1 MIDLHD
7 PEGFAQTLADLLSG
21 HRYRYSSETDLQA
34 AIAKLLD
41 RAGIDYQREFR
52 LNAHDRPDFMLGD
65 VAVEV
70 KIDGSLASV
79 VRQISRYAEH
89 DAVRAIVLV
98 STRAVHRS
106 MPAAFNG
113 KPVVV
118 ASLLGGAF

>member
-7 PEGFAQTLADLLSG
+7 PEGFAHTLAALLSG

-41 RAGIDYQREFR
+41 RAGIDYRREFR
-52 LNAHDRPDFMLGD
+52 LCELDRPDFMVGD
-65 VAVEV
+65 VAIEV

-79 VRQISRYAEH
+79 VRQIARYAEH
-89 DAVRAIVLV
+89 DEVRAIVLV

-106 MPAAFNG
+106 IPATFNG
-113 KPVVV
+113 KPVVL